1 MKLLSPTDHLF
12 LLGEDRRKPMHVA
25 GLQLF
30 TPPADAGDDFLN
42 ELWESALA
50 FDQPESPFNQR
61 MSLRPTGW
69 HRVDDEHFDIHHH
82 FRHSALP
89 KPGRIRELLALVSRL
104 HGTHCD
110 RSRPLWEVTL
120 IEGLNDGRFALY
132 TKIHHSLVDGM
143 AAMRLGHQALS
154 TDPTECGRPPIWA
167 QKRVRRSR
175 ATTADAAQPASSGYI
190 RELTESIKGG
200 YSLLPAAGRGL
211 LDIFRDVEHNPANA
225 RPFHAPPT
233 MLNVPIC
240 SSRRFAAQSYSLSRV
255 KKLAKASGCTVNDV
269 SLAICAGALREYLL
283 ANNALPD
290 KPLIAMVPVSVR
302 AADSPEGGNQVAA
315 ILVNLATHIGD
326 PGNRLRAI
334 MQSTRYAKDRLASM
348 SRLEQIAYT
357 AATLGPTPLSIAL
370 RIDRKRPPFNVVI
383 SNVPG
388 PKETLYWNRAKLE
401 EMYPVS
407 IPYDGQA
414 MNITLTSYEDQLG
427 FGFTACRQSVP
438 SLQRLLDYSEAA
450 LADLETAL
458 FADG

>member
-1 MKLLSPTDHLF
+1 MKALSPTDALF

-30 TPPADAGDDFLN
+30 RPPADAGDDFIS
-42 ELWESALA
+42 ELWESALE
-50 FDQPESPFNQR
+50 FDVPEKPFNQR
-61 MSLRPTGW
+61 MVLRPTGW
-69 HRVDDEHFDIHHH
+69 YRDDDPHFDIHHH

-110 RSRPLWEVTL
+110 RSRPLWEESL

-154 TDPTECGRPPIWA
+154 PDPLEINRPPIWA
-167 QKRVRRSR
+167 QKRQPR
-175 ATTADAAQPASSGYI
+175 AVDSNGATSPAGNPVTSLY
-190 RELTESIKGG
+190 ENIKGG
-200 YSLLPAAGRGL
+200 YRLLPAAGRGL
-211 LDIFRDVEHNPANA
+211 RDIFRDVEHNTANA
-225 RPFHAPPT
+225 RPFHAPVT
-233 MLNVPIC
+233 MFNVPIC
-240 SSRRFAAQSYSLSRV
+240 SSRRFAAQSYSLDRM
-255 KKLAKASGCTVNDV
+255 KKLAKACNGTINDIALGV
-269 SLAICAGALREYLL
+269 CAGALRDYLI

-302 AADSPEGGNQVAA
+302 AADSPEDGNQVAA

-326 PGNRLRAI
+326 PGDRLRHIMESAQFAKNRLR
-334 MQSTRYAKDRLASM
+334 SM

-357 AATLGPTPLSIAL
+357 AATLGPTPISMAL
-370 RIDRKRPPFNVVI
+370 GIDRVRPPFNLVI

-388 PKETLYWNRAKLE
+388 PKTSLYWNGAKLE
-401 EMYPVS
+401 EMYPLS

-414 MNITLTSYEDQLG
+414 MNITLTSYEDQVG
-427 FGFTACRQSVP
+427 FGFTACRQAVP
-438 SLQRLLDYSEAA
+438 SLQRLLDYSETA
-450 LADLETAL
+450 LSDLETSL
-458 FADG
+458 FERI